1 MQNVHGVPS
10 DLVARWRNQLVLVAE
25 ITGTQLARLL
35 LVQQGEAETL
45 LAEGPGAAGCAIG
58 ERVLL
63 DGSGLF
69 VARVAA
75 DQAPLVV
82 SDATVKEEWRRAP
95 EVARGLRAYCGL
107 PVLKPDGTLFGVVDL
122 ADRVARGFS
131 SAQQRLLAL
140 CRDSI
145 QDHLALVAVS
155 ASAAPAD
162 ADLEADRERLQ
173 LAAEINGLGVWDYD
187 VDRGVLH
194 CDANWYRI
202 FGRDPAEPVTTLEA
216 LRPMLHP
223 DDVPLVDA
231 ALAIPQRRSGVAGRD
246 NRAAFRVMHPDGTM
260 RRVSSVARFIP
271 ATPGRPNRLTGIVV
285 DVTEAHEGEER
296 LKRSLEALQQTEK
309 LARLGSWTWDVGAD
323 FIAWSDT
330 ANQLFGWDPAKP
342 LPGYDGM
349 AALFA
354 PESWE
359 RLGPVVQ
366 ECLETGE
373 PYVIDMEAIRTD
385 GSHFFVQARG
395 QAERDASGK
404 VVSLF
409 GTILDITQRR
419 AAEQALAERERWL
432 SDMVENLPAGAMLVK
447 DGELL
452 VNKAVE
458 AMTGYSREELP
469 TREIWFERLFRDNAG
484 IRMRAYMEHR
494 ARGFGDVAK
503 VTFYRKDGEPRRAEI
518 TPTAVKGDEIWLM
531 RDITEQERL
540 TDALSDEK
548 ERLVLATQ
556 AGRIGV
562 FGIDFRARKVTW
574 DEQMHVLYGR
584 RPGEF
589 GGDFG
594 DWAAILHPDDRDEM
608 TRRWQAAIGT
618 ESFFEDEFRMVR
630 PDGEVRHI
638 RSYARLF
645 QDGDGQPL
653 RAVGVN
659 WDSTDIHRTAEV
671 LNTAKEVAEAAE
683 RAKSDFLATM
693 SHEIRTPLNT
703 VIGMTRL
710 MLRTELDAKQRN
722 YLEKIDVSGKTL
734 LAIINDILDFSKIEA
749 GRLELE
755 ETDFTLE
762 AVLESVSTVT
772 AIRAEEKGIEIAFG
786 IGAGVPR
793 VLRGDPLRLSQVL
806 INLVGNA
813 VKFTDE
819 GEVVASVEVV
829 GGAGDRMLQFSVRD
843 TGIGLDDER
852 RALLFRPF
860 SQGDS
865 ETARRYGG
873 TGLGLAISKQL
884 VEMMGGRIEVDS
896 APGQGSTFRFTIP
909 LKGTQPAV
917 AAREAIW
924 GGRPL
929 EGMRVLIVDDN
940 ATARAILTDMVAG
953 FGMAVEAVPSGR
965 EALAALRAA
974 SAREEAFALVLM
986 DWRMPDMDGLETARH
1001 IRADA
1006 SLAETPAI
1014 LMVTAYGR
1022 EEVLRRVDQLGLQG
1036 LLIKPVTE
1044 SMMFNVIMNLF
1055 SEAPDG
1061 DLFGKPRPPVAVGN
1075 RSVLK
1080 HTLAILAGRRVLV
1093 VDDNALN
1100 REVASE
1106 FLTSVNMHVDAVASG
1121 REALG
1126 ALAVASYD
1134 AVLMDVQMPGMDG
1147 PATTREIR
1155 RNPAWAHLPVVALTA
1170 QARVEDREASLKAGM
1185 TAHLTKPVDEALLYK
1200 TLADIFTGALRSGE
1214 PHPAAGPARSGGGRS
1229 GHVDFGTA
1237 LRLVGR
1243 DPDRLARLLAGFV
1256 KDFSDTPQQL
1266 VLALASDDLAE
1277 AAALAHKVK
1286 GPAGYLRADALVQLA
1301 ANVEDAARNGEGD
1314 LAREQAIAFNAEL
1327 EQVLAAVRGHMA
1339 EGAVAEASD
1348 RMIRPPDRPPSNGSL
1363 ASLVDEAERLVARGE
1378 FAAGPVLARL
1388 AAAAKDAPQT
1398 ALIEAIR
1405 GHFDDLELDAALAGL
1420 ARLRVEFGRAGDGA
1434 SA

>member
-1 MQNVHGVPS
+1 MQNAHGVPA
-10 DLVARWRNQLVLVAE
+10 DLIARWRRKLALAAE
-25 ITGTQLARLL
+25 ITGAQLARL
-35 LVQQGEAETL
+35 VAVTGPEAETL
-45 LAEGPGAAGCAIG
+45 AAEGPGAAGCVIG
-58 ERVLL
+58 ERVTLE
-63 DGSGLF
+63 GSGLF
-69 VARVAA
+69 IAGVAA
-75 DQAPLVV
+75 ARAPLVV
-82 SDATVKEEWRRAP
+82 QDASADPLWRGAP
-95 EVARGLRAYCGL
+95 EVVRGLRAYCGL
-107 PVLKPDGTLFGVVDL
+107 PILRLDGALFGVIDL
-122 ADRVARGFS
+122 ADRVPRGFS
-131 SAQQRLLAL
+131 AVHRRLFAEF
-140 CRDSI
+140 RDTI
-145 QDHLALVAVS
+145 QEDLRHVDGA
-155 ASAAPAD
+155 AAPAPSD
-162 ADLEADRERLQ
+162 IDVETDRERLQ

-187 VDRGVLH
+187 VDRGLLH

-202 FGRDPAEPVTTLEA
+202 FGRDPAEPVVTLEA

-231 ALAIPQRRSGVAGRD
+231 ALAIPRSKRGAGDRD
-246 NRAAFRVMHPDGTM
+246 NHAAFRVVHPDGTM
-260 RRVSSVARFIP
+260 RRVSSVARFVP

-285 DVTEAHEGEER
+285 DVTEAHEAEER

-309 LARLGSWTWDVGAD
+309 LAGLGSWTWNVGTD
-323 FIAWSDT
+323 LITWSET
-330 ANQLFGWDPAKP
+330 ANALFGWDPAQP

-366 ECLETGE
+366 ACLESGE
-373 PYVIDMEAIRTD
+373 PYVIDMEAVRTD

-395 QAERDASGK
+395 QAARDASGK
-404 VVSLF
+404 VTSLF

-419 AAEQALAERERWL
+419 AAEQAVAERERWL

-458 AMTGYSREELP
+458 AMTGYSRDELS
-469 TREIWFERLFRDNAG
+469 TREIWFERLFHDDAAN
-484 IRMRAYMEHR
+484 RMRAYREHR

-503 VTFYRKDGEPRRAEI
+503 VTYYRKDGEARRAEI
-518 TPTAVKGDEIWLM
+518 TPTLVKGDEIWLM

-556 AGRIGV
+556 AGGIGV
-562 FGIDFRARKVTW
+562 FGVDFRERKITW
-574 DEQMHVLYGR
+574 DEQMYVLYGR

-589 GGDFG
+589 GGEFG
-594 DWAAILHPDDRDEM
+594 DWGAILHPDDRDKM

-638 RSYARLF
+638 RSHARLF
-645 QDGDGQPL
+645 QDDDGQPL

-659 WDSTDIHRTAEV
+659 WDSTNIHRSAEV
-671 LNTAKEVAEAAE
+671 LNAAKDAAEAAE

-693 SHEIRTPLNT
+693 SHEIRTPMNT

-710 MLRTELDAKQRN
+710 MLRTEVDAKQRN

-755 ETDFTLE
+755 ETEFTLE

-772 AIRAEEKGIEIAFG
+772 AIKAEEKGIEIAFG

-793 VLRGDPLRLSQVL
+793 TLRGDPLRLSQVL

-819 GEVVASVEVV
+819 GEVIVSVDIV
-829 GGAGDRMLQFSVRD
+829 GGDEAPALQFSVRD
-843 TGIGLDDER
+843 TGVGLDELR
-852 RALLFRPF
+852 RRQLFRPF
-860 SQGDS
+860 TQGDS

-896 APGQGSTFRFTIP
+896 RPGEGSTFRFTIA
-909 LKGTQPAV
+909 LKGVQPAV
-917 AAREAIW
+917 SAREAIW
-924 GGRPL
+924 GPRPL
-929 EGMRVLIVDDN
+929 DGTRVLIVDDN

-953 FGMAVEAVPSGR
+953 FGMVVEAVSSGR
-965 EALAALRAA
+965 EALATLRAA
-974 SAREEAFALVLM
+974 SAHDAPFALVLM

-1006 SLAETPAI
+1006 SLAELPAI

-1055 SEAPDG
+1055 SEVPDS
-1061 DLFGKPRPPVAVGN
+1061 DLFGKPRPPAAVGN

-1080 HTLAILAGRRVLV
+1080 DTLAILAGRRVLV

-1121 REALG
+1121 EEALG
-1126 ALAVASYD
+1126 ALALANYD

-1155 RNPAWAHLPVVALTA
+1155 RNPAWAHLPIVALTA
-1170 QARVEDREASLKAGM
+1170 QARVEDRETSLKAGM

-1200 TLADIFTGALRSGE
+1200 TLADIFAGVAAPGSLRNG
-1214 PHPAAGPARSGGGRS
+1214 AAGLRVAAGGGS
-1229 GHVDFGTA
+1229 KVDFGTA

-1243 DPDRLARLLAGFV
+1243 DPNRLARLLAGFV
-1256 KDFSDTPQQL
+1256 KDFSETPGQL
-1266 VLALASDDLAE
+1266 AVALSSDDLGE
-1277 AAALAHKVK
+1277 AAALAHRVK

-1301 ANVEDAARNGEGD
+1301 ADVEDAARDGAGD
-1314 LAREQAIAFNAEL
+1314 LAREHAVAFNREL
-1327 EQVLAAVRGHMA
+1327 ETVLAAVRARIA
-1339 EGAVAEASD
+1339 EGPSPEAVD
-1348 RMIRPPDRPPSNGSL
+1348 RKGADGRRSNGSL
-1363 ASLVDEAERLVARGE
+1363 DALIDEAEPLVARGE
-1378 FAAGPVLARL
+1378 FAAGAVLSRL
-1388 AAAAKDAPQT
+1388 AVAAKGDRQA

-1420 ARLRVEFGRAGDGA
+1420 ARLRAELSGTGDGA
-1434 SA
+1434 AT